1 MDNII
6 TSVINQN
13 LALPSTDKGVISGQI
28 TEVPD
33 ILQNLSR
40 GDSLILKF
48 INDSNILEV
57 GNKLS
62 VDINIS
68 GSKIPVNIKLD
79 TPMKFEPHQLHQ
91 LVAKVISN
99 GTEGDVPT
107 AKINFQVISIDNQ
120 RPEIFVAKAEQKQG
134 QAIIQSP
141 IRQEGTDSAAIITDV
156 NNAGNQIKL
165 VPQKL
170 NEILAKPLNEM
181 NFPKETIEELNK
193 FFSKVNVEFELKNIL
208 PQEGKEENT
217 KQVFENFADR
227 IKQILKPLQTQE
239 NTQILNHL
247 QKLLKLLP
255 QGEMPA
261 QTETRGTTVILTT
274 PLGKV
279 LSETALKIKPETSV
293 TLQMKISPQSF
304 EQIAKLPGG
313 EQANTLLMRNTIPS
327 TTKLLESIF
336 EKLNPQKL
344 PQTEK
349 NILKNILPDKSER
362 WGITNISKTTGQNS
376 SEGVLKIL
384 SGIDKTQISEKIQ
397 NKIPQQNNRIL
408 SNMINFQRAAEQ
420 KDISLWLGQE
430 LVSEIKTL
438 EGKGSETLQQLNQ
451 FMNASVKEN
460 VAWRTVEIPF
470 FDGNQLGKIAVS
482 VKKSDADEEQENQ
495 PKNSSKGQR
504 FLVDTDFS
512 LLGKFQFDGFTIAK
526 ERRFDLVIR
535 TSKRMEKDFCSEIMN
550 LFKTSMYNVGY
561 AGTIKINQQEK
572 FINIEET
579 TDKQL
584 TDGIYI

>member
-1 MDNII
+1 MD
-6 TSVINQN
+6 V
-13 LALPSTDKGVISGQI
+13 V
-28 TEVPD
+28 
-33 ILQNLSR
+33 
-40 GDSLILKF
+40 
-48 INDSNILEV
+48 
-57 GNKLS
+57 
-62 VDINIS
+62 
-68 GSKIPVNIKLD
+68 
-79 TPMKFEPHQLHQ
+79 
-91 LVAKVISN
+91 
-99 GTEGDVPT
+99 
-107 AKINFQVISIDNQ
+107 
-120 RPEIFVAKAEQKQG
+120 
-134 QAIIQSP
+134 
-141 IRQEGTDSAAIITDV
+141 
-156 NNAGNQIKL
+156 
-165 VPQKL
+165 
-170 NEILAKPLNEM
+170 
-181 NFPKETIEELNK
+181 
-193 FFSKVNVEFELKNIL
+193 
-208 PQEGKEENT
+208 
-217 KQVFENFADR
+217 
-227 IKQILKPLQTQE
+227 
-239 NTQILNHL
+239 
-247 QKLLKLLP
+247 
-255 QGEMPA
+255 
-261 QTETRGTTVILTT
+261 
-274 PLGKV
+274 
-279 LSETALKIKPETSV
+279 
-293 TLQMKISPQSF
+293 
-304 EQIAKLPGG
+304 
-313 EQANTLLMRNTIPS
+313 
-327 TTKLLESIF
+327 
-336 EKLNPQKL
+336 
-344 PQTEK
+344 
-349 NILKNILPDKSER
+349 
-362 WGITNISKTTGQNS
+362 TNISKTTGQNS